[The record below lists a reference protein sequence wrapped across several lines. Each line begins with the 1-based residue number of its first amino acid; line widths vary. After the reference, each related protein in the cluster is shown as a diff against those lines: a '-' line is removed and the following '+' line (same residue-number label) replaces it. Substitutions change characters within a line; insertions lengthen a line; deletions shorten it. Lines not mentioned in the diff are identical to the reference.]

1 MDKILIG
8 GLQFFGH
15 HGVSEEER
23 RLGGHFQVD
32 LEIYYDLSRAAHSDD
47 LSHTIDYG
55 EVCRLLQSV
64 GRESQH
70 HLLESLAE
78 AMAAAVLEDF
88 PAQGLL
94 IRLQKLN
101 PPLDSHLGFVGVEIK
116 RGRFA

>member
-8 GLQFFGH
+8 GLQFYGH

-23 RLGGHFQVD
+23 RLGGPFRVD
-32 LEIYYDLSRAAHSDD
+32 LEIYYDLSRAAESDD

-55 EVCRLLQSV
+55 EVCRRV
-64 GRESQH
+64 ERIGRETQH

-78 AMAAAVLEDF
+78 AMAREVLESF

-94 IRLQKLN
+94 VRLQKLN
-101 PPLDSHLGFVGVEIK
+101 PPLDSRLGFVGVEIR
-116 RGRFA
+116 RGRVA

>member
-23 RLGGHFQVD
+23 RCGGRFQVD
-32 LEIYYDLSRAAHSDD
+32 LEIYCDLSRAAESDD

-55 EVCRLLQSV
+55 KVCQLVEQI
-64 GRESQH
+64 GRETEH

-78 AMAAAVLEDF
+78 AMAKEVLEGF

-101 PPLDSHLGFVGVEIK
+101 PPLDSRLGFVGVEIK
-116 RGRFA
+116 RGRVA